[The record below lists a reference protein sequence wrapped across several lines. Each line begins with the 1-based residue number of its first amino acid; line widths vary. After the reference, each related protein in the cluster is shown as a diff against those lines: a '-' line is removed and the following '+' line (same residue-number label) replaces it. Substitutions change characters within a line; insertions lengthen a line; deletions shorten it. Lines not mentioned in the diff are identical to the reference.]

1 MDDICESLR
10 SPEEAQKLTKEMDV
24 VLKNGGFSVKGW
36 VSNRNLND
44 EQVQPKESG
53 EEKDENAEESPR
65 NHVES

>member
-1 MDDICESLR
+1 
-10 SPEEAQKLTKEMDV
+10 MDV
-24 VLKNGGFSVKGW
+24 PLKNGGFSVKGW